1 MEVLTMNKTI
11 RKAAEGAGW
20 VQKYMTKTSAR
31 YVHENGKSLEV
42 CKESIPNK
50 NRWRVSLINP
60 DGSINDTD
68 GLKQKEATNLMKVIL
83 NAETIAENQENT
95 TDEPNRN

>member
-1 MEVLTMNKTI
+1 MNQTT
-11 RKAAEGAGW
+11 RKAAEDAGW

-31 YVHENGKSLEV
+31 YVHENGKSLDV
-42 CKESIPNK
+42 CKESIPSK

-68 GLKQKEATNLMKVIL
+68 GLKQKEATALMKVLL
-83 NAETIAENQENT
+83 NAEIIVENKEDT
-95 TDEPNRN
+95 TDESK